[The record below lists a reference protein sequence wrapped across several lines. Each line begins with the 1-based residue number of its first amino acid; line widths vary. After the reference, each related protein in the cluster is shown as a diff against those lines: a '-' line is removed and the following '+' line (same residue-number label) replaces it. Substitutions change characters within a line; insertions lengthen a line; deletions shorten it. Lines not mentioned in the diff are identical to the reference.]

1 MTRLLALTLAALA
14 LAVAAGCG
22 GSSATGEA
30 GDPPGATQPGTA
42 PTTEPET
49 APPTTEPDTAPAGT
63 DAATETVD
71 EAAAEEIVKLVE
83 VWYAEADPRVCARMT
98 NALLEYGW
106 DKTGNA
112 GRAACRTGLEAA
124 DPVADVEVG
133 TPEISGKTAV
143 VVVAYTLQG
152 NRRRDGVELVL
163 RDGEWRLDGVVR
175 TG

>member
-30 GDPPGATQPGTA
+30 GDPPGATQPETA

-71 EAAAEEIVKLVE
+71 EAAAEEIATLVE
-83 VWYAEADPRVCARMT
+83 VWYAEADPAVCDLMT

-106 DKTGNA
+106 EMTGDA
-112 GRAACRTGLEAA
+112 GRAACRTSLEAA
-124 DPVADVEVG
+124 DPVTDVEVG

-152 NRRRDGVELVL
+152 NRQRDGVELVL
-163 RDGEWRLDGVVR
+163 RDGEWQLDGVVR